1 MPGQPDLVHKY
12 ERTVVGNVTPVL
24 RCSLIRFLLSNS
36 AFRIIRSNIIRSDD
50 SHRSNEVWI
59 PPDGPGEH
67 LRALGMVSKT
77 GRNVESC
84 LVAGV
89 RVLIVD
95 DMTLVRQGIQSL
107 LSDQDSVEIVG
118 EAADVQAAAEL
129 TAQLKPDVVLLDHD
143 IPGLDTPEA
152 VSLLKHHRTQVEV
165 IVLSE
170 RADEEQA
177 FRVLEAGASGYVLK
191 DISADNLIR
200 AINGVCNGRTVMH
213 PYITRQLIERYRLLV
228 RERPDRNNGNHMTG
242 LTSREL
248 EIIVE
253 MAKGATDREI
263 AQKASLAES
272 TVKSHIRSIL
282 RKIGARNRTHA
293 VAYVL
298 RKGLMH

>member
-1 MPGQPDLVHKY
+1 M
-12 ERTVVGNVTPVL
+12 
-24 RCSLIRFLLSNS
+24 
-36 AFRIIRSNIIRSDD
+36 
-50 SHRSNEVWI
+50 
-59 PPDGPGEH
+59 
-67 LRALGMVSKT
+67 
-77 GRNVESC
+77 
-84 LVAGV
+84 AGV

-107 LSDQDSVEIVG
+107 LSDRDSVEIVG
-118 EAADVQAAAEL
+118 EAADVQSAAEL

-152 VSLLKHHRTQVEV
+152 VSLLKHHRAQVEV

-170 RADEEQA
+170 RPDEEQA

-200 AINGVCNGRTVMH
+200 AISGVCNGRTVMH

-228 RERPDRNNGNHMTG
+228 RERPDHNNGNHMTG

-263 AQKASLAES
+263 AHKASLAES